1 MVCSAWAP
9 QSLSP
14 CEGQPQLSSEQSQPD
29 KLVPCVLYA
38 GGRKNA
44 VGKGLKIGFLSEE
57 LQATD
62 RHVQFQPGRKTSVWL
77 VTGYGWKRVSGLR
90 SLCRLSTWEWPSSCD
105 CLTWNRCMQP
115 QEPGPR
121 PVLHTPPVDRGKQRL
136 GDLVLVCCLNDG
148 CVTYFQG

>member
-1 MVCSAWAP
+1 M
-9 QSLSP
+9 LG
-14 CEGQPQLSSEQSQPD
+14 EE
-29 KLVPCVLYA
+29 KT
-38 GGRKNA
+38 A

-105 CLTWNRCMQP
+105 CLTWNRSMQP

-136 GDLVLVCCLNDG
+136 GDLVLVCCLTDG
-148 CVTYFQG
+148 CVTYFQGQWPLLESRGSGRAGCRSRSQQWWGPPPVLDSSRPE